1 MNRIMLAVLAM
12 VVSFGTGS
20 AFAAGEIELQKPE
33 VHKPEIQKP
42 EVHRPEIQKPEV
54 QRAEV
59 QRPEIHKPE
68 RPERHR

>member
-33 VHKPEIQKP
+33 VHKPEL
-42 EVHRPEIQKPEV
+42 HKPEV